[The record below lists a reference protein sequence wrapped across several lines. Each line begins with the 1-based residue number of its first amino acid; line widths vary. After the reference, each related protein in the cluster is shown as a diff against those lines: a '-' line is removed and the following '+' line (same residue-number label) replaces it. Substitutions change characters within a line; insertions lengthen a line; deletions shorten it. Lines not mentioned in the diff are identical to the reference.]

1 MMKKLLSLLIFS
13 LFIACQTNEARR
25 PIQYKT
31 GSFLDTSIAT
41 NKAINNQE
49 YTLIENFISN
59 SKENYIRSS
68 YGFWYKY
75 DIKNIKS
82 EYTPKF
88 GDRVYYSYWVKDL
101 NGNWIYSPKETQEKN
116 YYVEEEEIFIGLREG
131 LKLMKKGEK
140 LTFIFPS
147 QLAYGYYGDTDK
159 IGADTPL
166 IYQVTVRNI
175 HRK

>member
-1 MMKKLLSLLIFS
+1 MMKKLLSLQILS
-13 LFIACQTNEARR
+13 LFIACQTNEAKR

-49 YTLIENFISN
+49 YTLIETFISN
-59 SKENYIRSS
+59 SKENYISSS

-88 GDRVYYSYWVKDL
+88 GDWVYYSYWVKDL

-116 YYVEEEEIFIGLREG
+116 YYVEEEEIFTGLREG

-140 LTFIFPS
+140 ITFIFPS

-166 IYQVTVRNI
+166 IYQVTVRDI

>member
-41 NKAINNQE
+41 NKAINNHE

-82 EYTPKF
+82 EYTPKL

-116 YYVEEEEIFIGLREG
+116 YYVEEEEIFTGLREG

-166 IYQVTVRNI
+166 IYNVIVRDI